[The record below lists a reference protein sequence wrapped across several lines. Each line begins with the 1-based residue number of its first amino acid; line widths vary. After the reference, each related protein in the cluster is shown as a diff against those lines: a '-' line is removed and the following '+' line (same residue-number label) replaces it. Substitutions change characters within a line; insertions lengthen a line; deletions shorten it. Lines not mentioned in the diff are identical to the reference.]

1 MGRPRGRGR
10 KPAEA
15 AIDDD
20 GRSAGEETAPTTDK
34 RRGSPPQKTRQDD
47 ESEKAED
54 NAEIEEVA
62 DGEKPIVPAES
73 NGEIK
78 RPRRRR
84 RRRQVEEEGKGGN
97 DVRAK
102 RSGLRRNG
110 SRRKNS
116 TPRRAAEAGVQCDR
130 WD

>member
-1 MGRPRGRGR
+1 MGRPRGKGR

-34 RRGSPPQKTRQDD
+34 RRGSPQKPREDD
-47 ESEKAED
+47 GADKAEVK
-54 NAEIEEVA
+54 EVA
-62 DGEKPIVPAES
+62 AGENPIVPAES

-84 RRRQVEEEGKGGN
+84 RRRQVEEEGKGGS

-102 RSGLRRNG
+102 RNGLRRNG

-116 TPRRAAEAGVQCDR
+116 APRRAAEAGVQCDR